1 MSKTRSSP
9 VVPVKNKILKGKQ
22 ISLGT
27 AMAISL
33 SQTNM
38 STLKDARA
46 LLLEIYLDVVNVID
60 DDEFILPYHETFSK
74 NPEFPYDFF
83 NFTFYICNNDFK
95 IKEYRNIT
103 LTSSSATS
111 MLLMSVSFHWLFF
124 LPFSICF
131 SVLSREGC
139 SDLELP
145 FC

>member
-1 MSKTRSSP
+1 MSKTRSSA

-27 AMAISL
+27 TTAISL

-60 DDEFILPYHETFSK
+60 DDEFILLYDETFSN
-74 NPEFPYDFF
+74 NPEFPYEFF
-83 NFTFYICNNDFK
+83 NFIFYICNNDIK
-95 IKEYRNIT
+95 IQEYRNNT

-111 MLLMSVSFHWLFF
+111 MLLISVSFHLLF